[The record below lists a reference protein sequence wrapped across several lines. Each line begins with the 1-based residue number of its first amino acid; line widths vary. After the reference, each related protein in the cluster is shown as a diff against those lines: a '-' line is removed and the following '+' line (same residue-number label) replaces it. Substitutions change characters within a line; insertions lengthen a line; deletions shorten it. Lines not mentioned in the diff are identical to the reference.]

1 MKDYDLIELGFT
13 RTDVSEKE
21 SGDNAFYYF
30 YLDIG
35 ENKGISLISPSNDE
49 IVDDNWYVE
58 IWEDSSIRFTSNI
71 DLKQF
76 IKLVKRNTIIN
87 PDTK

>member
-13 RTDVSEKE
+13 RTDVSEEE
-21 SGDNAFYYF
+21 SGEKAFFYF
-30 YLDIG
+30 HLDIG